1 MWMIAVILVFL
12 WLLAF
17 KNRCGMDGF
26 IHVLL
31 AVAALAVLIGMN
43 QGRDMFGAAE
53 YDQPDRRLRGGN
65 R

>member
-17 KNRCGMDGF
+17 MNRYGMDGF

-43 QGRDMFGAAE
+43 RGRNIFGAAD
-53 YDQPDRRLRGGN
+53 YNQPD
-65 R
+65 

>member
-1 MWMIAVILVFL
+1 MWMLAVILVFL

-17 KNRCGMDGF
+17 MNRFGMDGF

-43 QGRDMFGAAE
+43 RGRNIFGAAE
-53 YDQPDRRLRGGN
+53 YDQPD
-65 R
+65 